1 MTRILNLKFNVSK
14 YPNIEDIDE
23 ACKVMKKQFA
33 EKGEDVLIAATP
45 VDTDA
50 DAGLFDSTDSH
61 TTLKI
66 KKRIPEARLPER
78 MHPGDIG
85 ADVYCTSVEYDAE
98 HDRYIYHTG
107 LSIEV
112 PSNYSIHAYPR
123 SSNTK
128 AEAYL
133 PNSVGNIDCNYRGE
147 VLIIYKNRTSYNV
160 ECMLAEW
167 EYMKKATQNI
177 QFHNDASI
185 GETVAELKSNMVEPF
200 VMPDPMDFA
209 PYKVGER
216 VCQLVVVKKVQTDII
231 EVNEL
236 SESDRGDG
244 GFGSTGK

>member
-23 ACKVMKKQFA
+23 ACKVIKKQFA
-33 EKGEDVLIAATP
+33 ENGEDVLIAATP

-112 PSNYSIHAYPR
+112 PSK
-123 SSNTK
+123 SNHLFILK
-128 AEAYL
+128 A
-133 PNSVGNIDCNYRGE
+133 IDDKSNCYIYKSLVDINKDE
-147 VLIIYKNRTSYNV
+147 ELVVIYKNRTSYKV

-167 EYMKKATQNI
+167 EHMKKATQNI
-177 QFHNDASI
+177 QFNNDANI

-209 PYKVGER
+209 PYKENEKIASIICIHTTKVF
-216 VCQLVVVKKVQTDII
+216 LKKD
-231 EVNEL
+231 
-236 SESDRGDG
+236 
-244 GFGSTGK
+244 